1 MITVTDYTSYAE
13 IRAVI
18 GVDALELPDAT
29 LGLQTFATALYR
41 TLLSI
46 TNSSGETLVA
56 LFDAI
61 NPLDMD
67 VSEEILYYTI
77 KEYATYVVADAC
89 CSGLS
94 MFALKSD
101 SDGKATQ
108 SRFSSEATFK
118 DVAKNIQQ
126 RLASLT
132 GALDQ
137 MLGGAT
143 AYAIPG
149 LTRVSPATDVV
160 TGS

>member
-1 MITVTDYTSYAE
+1 MILVTDYTSYAE

-46 TNSSGETLVA
+46 TNSSGDTLVA

-61 NPLDMD
+61 DPFDMD
-67 VSEEILYYTI
+67 ISEEILYYTI

-118 DVAKNIQQ
+118 DVAKNVQQ

-137 MLGGAT
+137 MLGGTT

>member
-1 MITVTDYTSYAE
+1 MITVTVYTSYAE

-118 DVAKNIQQ
+118 DVVKNVQQ

-137 MLGGAT
+137 MLGGT
-143 AYAIPG
+143 TIYSIPG
-149 LTRVSPATDVV
+149 LTRISPATDVV

>member
-118 DVAKNIQQ
+118 DVVKNVQQ

-143 AYAIPG
+143 TYSIPG

-160 TGS
+160 TGP

>member
-101 SDGKATQ
+101 SDGKAAQ

-118 DVAKNIQQ
+118 DVVKNVQQ

-137 MLGGAT
+137 MLGGTT

-160 TGS
+160 TDA

>member
-1 MITVTDYTSYAE
+1 MILVTDYTSYAE
-13 IRAVI
+13 IRAVS
-18 GVDALELPDAT
+18 GVDSLELPDAT

-46 TNSSGETLVA
+46 TSSSGNTLVA

-61 NPLDMD
+61 DPFDMD
-67 VSEEILYYTI
+67 ISEEILYYTI

-108 SRFSSEATFK
+108 SRFASEATFK
-118 DVAKNIQQ
+118 DVAKNVQQ

-137 MLGGAT
+137 MLGGTT

-149 LTRVSPATDVV
+149 LTRVSPSTDVV
-160 TGS
+160 TGA

>member
-1 MITVTDYTSYAE
+1 MILVTDYTSYAE

-61 NPLDMD
+61 DPFDMD
-67 VSEEILYYTI
+67 MSEEILYYTI

-118 DVAKNIQQ
+118 DVVKNVQQ

-137 MLGGAT
+137 MLGGT
-143 AYAIPG
+143 TTYSIPG
-149 LTRVSPATDVV
+149 LIRVSPATDVV
-160 TGS
+160 TDA

>member
-1 MITVTDYTSYAE
+1 MILVTDYTSYAE

-61 NPLDMD
+61 DPFDMD
-67 VSEEILYYTI
+67 ISEEILYYTI

-118 DVAKNIQQ
+118 DVVKNVQQ

-137 MLGGAT
+137 MLGGT
-143 AYAIPG
+143 TTYSIPG
-149 LTRVSPATDVV
+149 LTRVSPAMDVV
-160 TGS
+160 TGA